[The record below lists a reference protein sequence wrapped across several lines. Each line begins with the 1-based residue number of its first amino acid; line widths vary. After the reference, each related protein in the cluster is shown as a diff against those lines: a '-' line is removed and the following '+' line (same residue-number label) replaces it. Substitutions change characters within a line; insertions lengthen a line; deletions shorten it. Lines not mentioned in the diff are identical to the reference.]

1 MAQKQQ
7 GNTRAVTS
15 TTKAIR
21 ASGIKYNRLLESGNY
36 DKNLSFYNSSTGGY
50 LLYAKRRKMDN
61 MEYNAATY
69 LAKKTTKLK

>member
-7 GNTRAVTS
+7 GNTRAVTP

-36 DKNLSFYNSSTGGY
+36 DKICLS
-50 LLYAKRRKMDN
+50 
-61 MEYNAATY
+61 
-69 LAKKTTKLK
+69 TTAQREVIFCMQKEERWIIWNIMPQRIWQ